1 MDSFDTVLGLGLR
14 DWKPVAFDVP
24 EHVRVL
30 LGDRERARADKDW
43 AQADRIRDALS
54 AEGWR
59 VEDTQEGQRLFGI
72 AMGSTDT
79 GSPPR

>member
-1 MDSFDTVLGLGLR
+1 
-14 DWKPVAFDVP
+14 
-24 EHVRVL
+24 VRVL